1 MDLLDV
7 YTVPAFSLVYIRDQI
22 PRDLR
27 ILRIPEN
34 EREPVEKQL

>member
-1 MDLLDV
+1 MDLLVV
-7 YTVPAFSLVYIRDQI
+7 YTVPAFSLVYIRDEI

-34 EREPVEKQL
+34 ERESVEKQP

>member
-7 YTVPAFSLVYIRDQI
+7 YTVPAFSLVYISDQI
-22 PRDLR
+22 LRDLR